1 MAPRALKSTL
11 SFGLVSCPIALFR
24 TAGEADKPPAWD
36 LDPEPSVKATMTT
49 GKMTPGTKPA
59 REDPLADGVAFS
71 GVPRLSEAAAEK
83 PRKGLRRDDDT
94 FIDLTDE
101 IDAIAERTK
110 LEEMRVADF
119 IRTEEVRR
127 GRVLGSYYLAPDGPG
142 AAKVI
147 RLLHE
152 AMRETKRVAVVKFTK
167 RSKQTLAVL
176 IPLAESKSLE
186 VIEMAWAEDLRE
198 IPVKCESCAAIPITT
213 EEVDLAVDLVN
224 AMSSTRAD
232 ALDTLTDDA
241 RQMRRDLIAKAE
253 AGEIFTVAARP
264 ETQEGGEVIELMRR
278 GLDDRDAL
286 AAAAA

>member
-1 MAPRALKSTL
+1 MAARALKSTL

-36 LDPEPSVKATMTT
+36 MDPEPPAKATMTT
-49 GKMTPGTKPA
+49 ETKPA
-59 REDPLADGVAFS
+59 REDPLAEEPPTPAVRLAETEVA
-71 GVPRLSEAAAEK
+71 K
-83 PRKGLRRDDDT
+83 PRKGLRREDGT
-94 FIDLTDE
+94 FIDFTDE
-101 IDAIAERTK
+101 IDAIAEHTK

-167 RSKQTLAVL
+167 RSKQSLAVL

-198 IPVKCESCAAIPITT
+198 VPVKCESCAAIPVS
-213 EEVDLAVDLVN
+213 EEEINLAVDLVN

-253 AGEIFTVAARP
+253 AGETFTVAARP
-264 ETQEGGEVIELMRR
+264 ETQEGGEVIELIRR